1 MFIGNLANWPQ
12 QRAVLPDAVNR
23 ALDALAQHDLHAMP
37 AGRYEIDG
45 DRLFFMIQEMLTQ
58 PFEAGKPE
66 AHHRYADIQL
76 LLSGEE
82 GFGVAPADAAL
93 AVVDDRFDSR
103 DIAFYAAPANE
114 QRINLQ
120 PGDFVVF
127 YPGELHRPGRCVA
140 GSMPIRKVVVKID
153 RALLGL

>member
-1 MFIGNLANWPQ
+1 MYIGKLTQWPQ

-23 ALDALAQHDLHAMP
+23 ALDALAQLDLAGMP

-45 DRLFFMIQEMLTQ
+45 DRLYFMIQEMITQ
-58 PFEAGKPE
+58 PFEAGRPE
-66 AHHRYADIQL
+66 AHRRYADIQL

-82 GFGVAPADAAL
+82 GYGIAPPDPAL
-93 AVVDDRFDSR
+93 PVLDDFFEGR
-103 DIAFYAAPANE
+103 DIGFYATPVNE
-114 QRINLQ
+114 QRINLL

-140 GSMPIRKVVVKID
+140 ESMPIRKVVVKID
-153 RALLGL
+153 RTLLGL